1 MKEIMIFV
9 ALVVCAL
16 LIFLAIL
23 GLYFPLR
30 KNLMNFFK
38 LMSLFPDDRWKE
50 TRSYII
56 PMNMMS
62 FVFGMF
68 ICIIIVFI
76 YEGGL

>member
-1 MKEIMIFV
+1 MKEIMVFI
-9 ALVVCAL
+9 ALVVCTL
-16 LIFLAIL
+16 FMFLAIL

-76 YEGGL
+76 YEGGF

>member
-1 MKEIMIFV
+1 MKEVMIFV

-16 LIFLAIL
+16 LIFLAFL

-30 KNLMNFFK
+30 KNLMDFFK
-38 LMSLFPDDRWKE
+38 LMSLFPEDRWKE
-50 TRSYII
+50 TRNYII

-76 YEGGL
+76 YEGGF

>member
-1 MKEIMIFV
+1 MKEVMIFV

-16 LIFLAIL
+16 LIFLAFL

-30 KNLMNFFK
+30 KNLMDFFK
-38 LMSLFPDDRWKE
+38 LMSLFPEDRWKE
-50 TRSYII
+50 TRNYII

-76 YEGGL
+76 YDGGF

>member
-1 MKEIMIFV
+1 MKEVMIFV

-23 GLYFPLR
+23 CLYFPLR
-30 KNLMNFFK
+30 KNLTDFFK

-50 TRSYII
+50 TRNYII

-62 FVFGMF
+62 FVFGML
-68 ICIIIVFI
+68 ICCIIVFI
-76 YEGGL
+76 YEGGF

>member
-9 ALVVCAL
+9 AFVVCAL

-30 KNLMNFFK
+30 KNLIEFFK
-38 LMSLFPDDRWKE
+38 LMSLFPNDRWKE
-50 TRSYII
+50 TRNLII

-62 FVFGMF
+62 FVLGLL
-68 ICIIIVFI
+68 ICCIIVFI
-76 YEGGL
+76 YEGGF

>member
-1 MKEIMIFV
+1 MKEIMVFI

-16 LIFLAIL
+16 FMFLAIL

-76 YEGGL
+76 YEGGF

>member
-1 MKEIMIFV
+1 MKEIMVFV

-30 KNLMNFFK
+30 KNLMDFFK
-38 LMSLFPDDRWKE
+38 LMSLFPEDRWKE
-50 TRSYII
+50 TRNYII

-76 YEGGL
+76 YDGGF

>member
-16 LIFLAIL
+16 LMFLVIL

-30 KNLMNFFK
+30 EDLKSVFEQFYM
-38 LMSLFPDDRWKE
+38 FPNVRWKQS
-50 TRSYII
+50 RDYII
-56 PMNMMS
+56 LMNMMS
-62 FVFGMF
+62 FAFGML

>member
-16 LIFLAIL
+16 LIFLAFL

-30 KNLMNFFK
+30 KNLMDFFK
-38 LMSLFPDDRWKE
+38 LMSLFPEDRWKE

-76 YEGGL
+76 YEGGF